1 MKTVKTASG
10 VKKIEECAAPV
21 ALLKIREILTDHRN
35 TLINRL
41 ILDIPAYIGYR
52 FNAKP
57 SKEQLQ
63 SITEKLYSLKHSP
76 IDPDKYD
83 SLIQTILSNNST
95 HLSGEIFYKEIDT
108 LIHWELN
115 HNQMALMK

>member
-1 MKTVKTASG
+1 MRTVKTANG
-10 VKKIEECAAPV
+10 IKKIEECAAPV

-83 SLIQTILSNNST
+83 SLIQTILSSNST
-95 HLSGEIFYKEIDT
+95 HLGGEIFYKEIDT

-115 HNQMALMK
+115 HNQMLLMK